1 MIGKGVFMNLKA
13 IILDIDGTL
22 YTSEKKIS
30 PRTLKA
36 LLKAQ
41 DQGIKLILASGRPAR
56 GMRDVAHELKMDEN
70 DGLLVSYNGAAVYDC
85 QTDELL
91 FNQAMSVEEVKAVLN
106 HLENFDVKPMIAK
119 DDTMYVNNV
128 FDNHISYNGR
138 DINIIE
144 YESRGGKYL
153 LCEKEHLGE
162 FADFELNKI
171 LIAADPTYLKNNYEA
186 IRKPFEGKLSSMFT
200 AAFYYEFT
208 ANGIDK
214 GNALH
219 QVLTPMGIKQEDC
232 IAFGDGQNDMSIIKF
247 AGHGVAMDN
256 AVDEL
261 KAAAQEVTASNDE
274 DGIAIVIERYL

>member
-1 MIGKGVFMNLKA
+1 MNLKA

-22 YTSEKKIS
+22 YTSKKNIS
-30 PRTLKA
+30 PRTLEA
-36 LLKAQ
+36 LLQAQ
-41 DQGIKLILASGRPAR
+41 DNGVKLILASGRPAR
-56 GMRDVAHELKMDEN
+56 GMVDVAKQLKMDEH

-85 QTDELL
+85 QTNELL
-91 FNQAMSVEEVKAVLN
+91 FNQAMTVEEVKAVLE
-106 HLENFDVKPMIAK
+106 HLKKFDVIPMIAK

-128 FDNHISYNGR
+128 YNNKISHKGN

-153 LCEKEHLGE
+153 LCEKNDLAA

-171 LIAADPTYLKNNYEA
+171 LIAGDPDYLAKNFEA
-186 IRKPFEGKLSSMFT
+186 IRKPFENELSSMFT

-219 QVLTPMGIKQEDC
+219 AVLTPMGINAEDC
-232 IAFGDGQNDMSIIKF
+232 IAFGDGQNDLSIIKF
-247 AGHGVAMDN
+247 AGHGVAMEN
-256 AVDEL
+256 AVEEL
-261 KAAAQEVTASNDE
+261 KKVAQEITSSNDE
-274 DGIAIVIERYL
+274 DGIAKVIERYL